1 MIHKANYTV
10 SAWGEV
16 RLPVIII
23 IGSTNVKVVI
33 MMWNGGLKE
42 KRRDWITR

>member
-1 MIHKANYTV
+1 MDKKDIKD
-10 SAWGEV
+10 SAKEIVYFGD
-16 RLPVIII
+16 III
-23 IGSTNVKVVI
+23 IHLTNVKVVI